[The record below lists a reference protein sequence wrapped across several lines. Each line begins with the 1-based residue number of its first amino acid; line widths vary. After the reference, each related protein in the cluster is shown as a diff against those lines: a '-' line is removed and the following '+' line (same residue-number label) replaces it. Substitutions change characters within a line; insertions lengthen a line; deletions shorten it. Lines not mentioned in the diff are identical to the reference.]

1 MHTLLRKHTKRFLPC
16 MLVMLI
22 LCSIFTVNAGA
33 TTIIPVEEK
42 QLFGAPDD
50 SVSYSAKAINTDA
63 LKAYLRDELV
73 KCPEKV
79 DISSFNLEYTDAN
92 SSILSNIIYYES
104 PELFHVKGLSMSISN
119 GTIKTIIPKYR
130 YTAQEYIPM
139 YNACLTQANSILDGI
154 IGNNNLSD
162 VEKALLIHDRLAVH
176 CEYDESVYTTGNVPD
191 SSYIMYGT
199 LAKGVSVCQGYAEA
213 YYYLLE
219 KVGIE
224 NRLCSSDAL
233 YHVWNIVTIN
243 GKEYHVDVTW
253 DDPMFDK
260 TGQVL
265 HTNFLRSSNG
275 MYETGHDAYDYDTSP
290 TATTYDSYFW
300 QDSETEFQLIGNEIY
315 YIDNNAEA
323 IKKYSNKSTV
333 VACSDM
339 WPASTSGHYWVGNFS
354 RLSSDGTNLY
364 YNTAKDVYKYNV
376 STGEKEK
383 IWSPDLSANVLFR
396 IYGFTYKDGYLICD
410 INSTPNF
417 EINDK
422 STYQQ
427 RLAYH
432 SHNIVIVPGMAAT
445 CTEAG
450 LTDGSYCSSCDA
462 VLSEQEVIPALGH
475 NWVDSVCS
483 HCGIYCGDLSGD
495 DEVDSNDAVHLLY
508 HILIPDRYEINQDC
522 DFNGDGD
529 VDSNDAI
536 YLLYHT
542 LIPERYPLA

>member
-1 MHTLLRKHTKRFLPC
+1 MLTLLKKQTKRVLPC

-33 TTIIPVEEK
+33 TTIVPVEEK
-42 QLFGAPDD
+42 DLFGAPDD
-50 SVSYSAKAINTDA
+50 SVLYSAKAINTDE
-63 LKAYLRDELV
+63 LKAYLREELV
-73 KCPEKV
+73 KCPESV
-79 DISSFNLEYTDAN
+79 DVSSFQIEFNAN
-92 SSILSNIIYYES
+92 NQAILQNIIYYES
-104 PELFHVKGLSMSISN
+104 PELFHIEKFSMGVASGI
-119 GTIKTIIPKYR
+119 IKTIVPRYS

-139 YNACLTQANSILDGI
+139 YNACLPQVDSILDGI

-176 CEYDESVYTTGNVPD
+176 CEYDVSNVPD
-191 SSYIMYGT
+191 ESYTMYGA
-199 LAKGVSVCQGYAEA
+199 LVKGVSVCQGYAEA

-224 NRLCSSDAL
+224 NRLCSSLAL
-233 YHVWNIVTIN
+233 YHVWNIITIN

-253 DDPMFDK
+253 DDPIYDK

-275 MYETGHDAYDYDTSP
+275 MYETGHDSDDYDTSP
-290 TATTYDSYFW
+290 TATTYDNYFW
-300 QDSETEFQLIGNEIY
+300 QDSETEFQVIGNEIY
-315 YIDNNAEA
+315 YIDNNVGA
-323 IKKYSNKSTV
+323 IKKYSDESTIV
-333 VACSDM
+333 DCSDI
-339 WPASTSGHYWVGNFS
+339 WYASTNGSYWKGNYS

-383 IWSPDLSANVLFR
+383 IWSPDFSANELFS

-417 EINDK
+417 NMNDK
-422 STYQQ
+422 ETYQQ

-432 SHNIVIVPGMAAT
+432 SHNVVLVPGKAAT

-475 NWVDSVCS
+475 SWTESVCDY
-483 HCGIYCGDLSGD
+483 CGICCGDLSGD

-508 HILIPDRYEINQDC
+508 HILISDRYQINQDC
-522 DFNGDGD
+522 DFNNDGF